1 MSRLLLLSL
10 ACLLAACGQKG
21 PLYLPASPVA
31 PVAAPEAVA
40 PGPAAEAV
48 AAPVPAV
55 AEPTEK
61 NAKDKPATA
70 PRP

>member
-40 PGPAAEAV
+40 PEPTAAAV
-48 AAPVPAV
+48 AAPAPA
-55 AEPTEK
+55 ESTEK
-61 NAKDKPATA
+61 NTKDKPATA
-70 PRP
+70 LRP